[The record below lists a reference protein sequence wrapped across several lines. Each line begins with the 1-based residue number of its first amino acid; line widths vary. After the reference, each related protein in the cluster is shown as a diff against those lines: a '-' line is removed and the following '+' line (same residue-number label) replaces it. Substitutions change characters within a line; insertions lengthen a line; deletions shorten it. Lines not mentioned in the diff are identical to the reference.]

1 MMQELV
7 RGWWRNIVE
16 DKYNLIGAVA
26 ILSALLFFGGR
37 QGYRMYVAS
46 RESAAQVVMAE
57 AFEDYDKA
65 LYYALEGKDSK
76 EVVEQRFEDAK
87 IAFDGFLQN
96 HSGSSL
102 ALYAMA
108 FKADISLQKGD
119 KQAAIATL
127 EKALAGASVNAPG
140 YYLIKTK
147 LALVRLD
154 DGQTDQA
161 LKALS
166 DLAHEYNNP
175 TSDMAAFYLGY
186 YYWVNRD
193 LNKAREAWKLLEQL
207 GNAQGQGVSP
217 WLAIAQGK
225 LQQVS

>member
-1 MMQELV
+1 MMQELI
-7 RGWWRNIVE
+7 RGWWRDIVD
-16 DKYNLIGAVA
+16 DKYNLIGAIV
-26 ILSALLFFGGR
+26 ILSALIFFGGR

-46 RESAAQVVMAE
+46 RESAAQIVMAE

-76 EVVEQRFEDAK
+76 EVIEQRFEDAK

-108 FKADISLQKGD
+108 FKADVALQKGD
-119 KQAAIATL
+119 RQAALATL
-127 EKALAGASVNAPG
+127 EKAVSSASVNAPG

-147 LALVRLD
+147 LALIRLD
-154 DGQTDQA
+154 EGQTEQA
-161 LKALS
+161 LNALS
-166 DLAHEYNNP
+166 DLANEYNNP

-193 LNKAREAWKLLEQL
+193 LDKARAAWKLLEQV
-207 GNAQGQGVSP
+207 GNAQGQGTSP
-217 WLAIAQGK
+217 WLQIAQGK
-225 LQQVS
+225 LKQIA